1 MENLLNMIS
10 IEMRKAW
17 RSRIPLFTLLGFMM
31 LPLACAF
38 LMFVYKDPEFA
49 RSLGILSVKA
59 ELAAGSA
66 DWPFYL
72 GMFAQGLAVAGILL
86 FSLVISWVFGRE
98 FADGTL
104 KDLLAV
110 PVARSTI
117 LLAKFIVVS
126 LWSLGIIAVVYG
138 VGLLLGGLIGLDLW
152 SEELLLQ
159 GSLTVAVTACLVIAV
174 VYPIAF
180 LASAGRGYLLPMGI
194 ALMLLILANVVAV
207 VGWGG
212 LFPWSIPG
220 MYAGFTGSSA
230 ALEPVSYWIVA
241 CTALAGIA
249 ATHLWWQHADQ
260 SR

>member
-1 MENLLNMIS
+1 MKNLLNMIK

-38 LMFVYKDPEFA
+38 LMFIYKDPEFA

-59 ELAAGSA
+59 ELAGGSA

-72 GMFAQGLAVAGILL
+72 GMFAQGIAVAGILL

-110 PVARSTI
+110 PVSRGVI
-117 LLAKFIVVS
+117 LLAKFVVVAVWSMGLIVV
-126 LWSLGIIAVVYG
+126 VYA
-138 VGLLLGGLIGLDLW
+138 VGLLLGGLIGLSLW
-152 SEELLLQ
+152 SVGLLVQ
-159 GSLTVAVTACLVIAV
+159 GSLTIAVTACLVIAAV
-174 VYPIAF
+174 FPVAF
-180 LASAGRGYLLPMGI
+180 FASAGRGYLLPLGI
-194 ALMLLILANVVAV
+194 AFLILILANVIAV
-207 VGWGG
+207 IGWGNY
-212 LFPWSIPG
+212 FPWSIPG

-230 ALEPVSYWIVA
+230 RLEPVSYWIVA
-241 CTALAGIA
+241 FTALAGIA
-249 ATHLWWQHADQ
+249 ATHLWWKYADQ